1 MWRRRGQKRQPS
13 GIRISGAGDPLSA
26 SHGVDDPMDSFR
38 PVTTDASDGA
48 VLQDEV
54 PDIIANKIQKH
65 HELWYLLAYG
75 RPRDRRVSGGYALQ
89 PARIG
94 GQPLP
99 RPNAEN
105 SEVSGLTH
113 IASWKSRPRLWSDIG
128 SPVACA
134 AGGHRPITSIDYGNA
149 DEVVLSNTQ
158 EADEDMLNADD
169 TLPAGSPKF
178 LIHPY
183 DRRKVVWDIFV
194 AILIVYGCLNIPLR
208 IGFDLPTSLGQII
221 ADSFIDIVFLSDI
234 ILSFRTV
241 YLAPD
246 GEPVT
251 SPGDI
256 ALRYLKGAF
265 LIDLSKIGGKE
276 DDLKNV
282 LNPSLWALIKMFVSL
297 IFIAH
302 IMGCM
307 WNWLLIL
314 SPDEQTWAAAY
325 GVADTTWGHRYL
337 VGVYWAFTTMTTV
350 GYGDITSASDLER
363 CFSIVGM
370 IIGATVFGYIIG
382 NVAAIMESFN
392 VTDAIENGKMNQI
405 KEWLYDR
412 KFPPALADKIRRQ
425 YRYIFTEV
433 GVFDN
438 SEIVDVMP
446 GVISTSLLYAQH
458 RAVAKGVG
466 FLRQRPP
473 VLVGRLLRKMVPC
486 FANCGDVLYL
496 EHEVGGH
503 WYFLRAGTV
512 SFYVSVS
519 PLETQSEVLLMRSL
533 SDDGHFGL
541 TPVLLNVLNSETATV
556 TAAAELLTIRK
567 DDLIDILQHWPEV
580 MAELTI
586 EAERLFK
593 EVKKFRARKQSAG
606 VKLQAFSSR
615 TENTLNGS
623 LAESARNN
631 SSDSPDTDITHP
643 SAPAGAASGAAAEGR
658 DGSSEMI
665 ETQAGG
671 DERDSNDSGGDDGDG
686 GGGSGGC
693 GMLFRGDESKQA
705 EAVGDVSAVDS
716 SSGESER
723 EGRREAEGSGGEGSE
738 GGGGEE
744 DEERRVERQAEAAA
758 MAAKGIGLVDPEHM
772 RRCFVAKTFS
782 PSDLGLGVSADG
794 ASTPEA
800 VTKASLM
807 KAQRRRRTI
816 NKGITEIDGRK
827 QSVDEVLGLSDA
839 LLGSVP
845 PERLFS
851 ITGMFHPEA
860 PIKVSWD
867 IWLSMVII
875 WSVLEVTYRLG
886 FDRPP
891 EGGWQ
896 VLSYFV
902 DALFFAD
909 MLVTLRTALLDR
921 DGEVVANQKQVAV
934 AYLKGWFTVD
944 LISTVPWDLLVLQ
957 IAVGN
962 ANAATSTRLVRMLR
976 LVRLMRLIRL
986 LKIPDFMEEWE
997 ENSPLGPSSV
1007 KLGRLL
1013 VIMAFSAHVNACIWY
1028 AAGLHTAAEHNW
1040 IADYYCSDDGVSAD
1054 CPSSKRAFSLYLT
1067 SIYFAFTTMTTTGY
1081 GDILPNRLSVMELV
1095 VAIGSEVLGATI
1107 FAWVIGNLVNLV
1119 LNLDPAER
1127 NRKSMMNYLTEYMR
1141 EVPLST
1147 KAKQAVARNYAF
1159 HLQVT
1164 GFVRVVLPLLKPA
1177 TFAVGEVIVTPKIG
1191 TREMGFIICG
1201 EVEVKNRLKL
1211 AAATA
1216 ACDSIL
1222 RTVFSRRPSS
1232 QRLLRIMTS
1241 SNGLSDWLKSRSR
1254 R

>member
-1 MWRRRGQKRQPS
+1 MLLFNSIEHGRRQTANLGETGNSTATAVAGGTTGGRDGGNIMPPRNNHRERLRQREKGVGRVAQQKSMRWRRRGQKRQPS
-13 GIRISGAGDPLSA
+13 GIRISGAGDSMLSA
-26 SHGVDDPMDSFR
+26 SQGIDDPMDSFR
-38 PVTTDASDGA
+38 PVTTDAADGA

-89 PARIG
+89 PAKLG

-99 RPNAEN
+99 RSNVES
-105 SEVSGLTH
+105 SEASGLAH

-128 SPVACA
+128 SPVAYA

-149 DEVVLSNTQ
+149 DEVVLSHTQ
-158 EADEDMLNADD
+158 ESDEGMLKAED
-169 TLPAGSPKF
+169 TLPIGSPRF

-251 SPGDI
+251 NPGDI
-256 ALRYLKGAF
+256 AIRYLKGAF
-265 LIDLSKIGGKE
+265 LIDVCSTIPVDLLMLLLGGTSGILRSTKLLRTLRLLRLARLLKLSKIGGKE

-282 LNPSLWALIKMFVSL
+282 LNPSLWALIKMLVSL

-382 NVAAIMESFN
+382 NVAAIMENFN

-446 GVISTSLLYAQH
+446 GVMSTSLLYAQH

-503 WYFLRAGTV
+503 WYILRAGTV

-541 TPVLLNVLNSETATV
+541 TPVLLNVLNSETATA
-556 TAAAELLTIRK
+556 TAAAELLTVRK
-567 DDLIDILQHWPEV
+567 DDLIDILRHWPEG

-606 VKLQAFSSR
+606 AKLQAFSSR
-615 TENTLNGS
+615 TENILHGS
-623 LAESARNN
+623 LAGSARH
-631 SSDSPDTDITHP
+631 SPSDSPDTDITHP
-643 SAPAGAASGAAAEGR
+643 SAPAGAVSGAAAEGR
-658 DGSSEMI
+658 DASSETV
-665 ETQAGG
+665 EAQAGG
-671 DERDSNDSGGDDGDG
+671 DEMNSNDSGGGDG
-686 GGGSGGC
+686 GGGGGG
-693 GMLFRGDESKQA
+693 GMFFRGDESKQA
-705 EAVGDVSAVDS
+705 EAVGDLSAVDS
-716 SSGESER
+716 SSGESEG
-723 EGRREAEGSGGEGSE
+723 EGRREAEGSGGQALE
-738 GGGGEE
+738 GGGGDEE
-744 DEERRVERQAEAAA
+744 DEERRVVRQAAAAA
-758 MAAKGIGLVDPEHM
+758 MVAKG
-772 RRCFVAKTFS
+772 F
-782 PSDLGLGVSADG
+782 
-794 ASTPEA
+794 
-800 VTKASLM
+800 
-807 KAQRRRRTI
+807 
-816 NKGITEIDGRK
+816 
-827 QSVDEVLGLSDA
+827 
-839 LLGSVP
+839 
-845 PERLFS
+845 
-851 ITGMFHPEA
+851 
-860 PIKVSWD
+860 
-867 IWLSMVII
+867 
-875 WSVLEVTYRLG
+875 G
-886 FDRPP
+886 FDESFRIPG
-891 EGGWQ
+891 EAGVEEAGGA
-896 VLSYFV
+896 L
-902 DALFFAD
+902 DAA
-909 MLVTLRTALLDR
+909 
-921 DGEVVANQKQVAV
+921 
-934 AYLKGWFTVD
+934 
-944 LISTVPWDLLVLQ
+944 
-957 IAVGN
+957 
-962 ANAATSTRLVRMLR
+962 ANAAAATTAVT
-976 LVRLMRLIRL
+976 
-986 LKIPDFMEEWE
+986 PAAAAAAAAAA
-997 ENSPLGPSSV
+997 PAP
-1007 KLGRLL
+1007 
-1013 VIMAFSAHVNACIWY
+1013 APAAAPAPAPAPAPA
-1028 AAGLHTAAEHNW
+1028 AAGTTKVVAARGRAAE
-1040 IADYYCSDDGVSAD
+1040 
-1054 CPSSKRAFSLYLT
+1054 K
-1067 SIYFAFTTMTTTGY
+1067 
-1081 GDILPNRLSVMELV
+1081 
-1095 VAIGSEVLGATI
+1095 
-1107 FAWVIGNLVNLV
+1107 
-1119 LNLDPAER
+1119 
-1127 NRKSMMNYLTEYMR
+1127 
-1141 EVPLST
+1141 
-1147 KAKQAVARNYAF
+1147 
-1159 HLQVT
+1159 
-1164 GFVRVVLPLLKPA
+1164 
-1177 TFAVGEVIVTPKIG
+1177 
-1191 TREMGFIICG
+1191 
-1201 EVEVKNRLKL
+1201 
-1211 AAATA
+1211 
-1216 ACDSIL
+1216 
-1222 RTVFSRRPSS
+1222 
-1232 QRLLRIMTS
+1232 
-1241 SNGLSDWLKSRSR
+1241 
-1254 R
+1254 

>member
-1 MWRRRGQKRQPS
+1 
-13 GIRISGAGDPLSA
+13 
-26 SHGVDDPMDSFR
+26 MDSFR
-38 PVTTDASDGA
+38 PVTTDAADGA

-89 PARIG
+89 PAKIG

-128 SPVACA
+128 SPVAYA

-158 EADEDMLNADD
+158 EADEGMLKADD

-234 ILSFRTV
+234 ILSFRTA

-265 LIDLSKIGGKE
+265 LIDVCSTIPVDLLMLLLGGTSGILRSTKLLRTLRLLRLARLLKLSKIGGKE

-282 LNPSLWALIKMFVSL
+282 LNPSLWALIKMLVSL

-382 NVAAIMESFN
+382 NVAAIMENFN

-446 GVISTSLLYAQH
+446 GVMSTSLLYAQH

-533 SDDGHFGL
+533 SDDAHFGL
-541 TPVLLNVLNSETATV
+541 TPVLLNVLNRQTATA

-593 EVKKFRARKQSAG
+593 EVKQFRARKQSAG

-615 TENTLNGS
+615 TEKTLNGS

-631 SSDSPDTDITHP
+631 PSDSPDTDITHP
-643 SAPAGAASGAAAEGR
+643 SARAGAASGAAAEGR

-671 DERDSNDSGGDDGDG
+671 DERGSNDSGGGDG
-686 GGGSGGC
+686 GGVSGGG
-693 GMLFRGDESKQA
+693 GMFFRGDESKQA

-744 DEERRVERQAEAAA
+744 DEERRVARQAEAAA
-758 MAAKGIGLVDPEHM
+758 MAAKGIGFDESFRIPGVTGVEEAAGVLHAAATAAAAMTAVAPTAAAGLTPPAAAGTTNPVLAARGRAAKKLRPPPIVTKDAPPTSPDLSSEKTQDDNNNKNSNVAGDGNDMSANPEHM

-867 IWLSMVII
+867 LWLSMVII

-962 ANAATSTRLVRMLR
+962 ANAAT
-976 LVRLMRLIRL
+976 
-986 LKIPDFMEEWE
+986 
-997 ENSPLGPSSV
+997 
-1007 KLGRLL
+1007 
-1013 VIMAFSAHVNACIWY
+1013 
-1028 AAGLHTAAEHNW
+1028 
-1040 IADYYCSDDGVSAD
+1040 
-1054 CPSSKRAFSLYLT
+1054 
-1067 SIYFAFTTMTTTGY
+1067 
-1081 GDILPNRLSVMELV
+1081 
-1095 VAIGSEVLGATI
+1095 
-1107 FAWVIGNLVNLV
+1107 
-1119 LNLDPAER
+1119 
-1127 NRKSMMNYLTEYMR
+1127 
-1141 EVPLST
+1141 
-1147 KAKQAVARNYAF
+1147 
-1159 HLQVT
+1159 
-1164 GFVRVVLPLLKPA
+1164 
-1177 TFAVGEVIVTPKIG
+1177 
-1191 TREMGFIICG
+1191 
-1201 EVEVKNRLKL
+1201 
-1211 AAATA
+1211 
-1216 ACDSIL
+1216 
-1222 RTVFSRRPSS
+1222 
-1232 QRLLRIMTS
+1232 
-1241 SNGLSDWLKSRSR
+1241 
-1254 R
+1254 